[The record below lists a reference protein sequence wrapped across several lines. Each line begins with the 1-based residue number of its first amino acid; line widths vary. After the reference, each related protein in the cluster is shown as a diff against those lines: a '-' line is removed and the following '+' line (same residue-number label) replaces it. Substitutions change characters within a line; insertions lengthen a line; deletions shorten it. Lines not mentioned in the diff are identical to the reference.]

1 MKYHRRLH
9 PRALNF
15 PSRAS
20 VKVLLWAMV
29 VCAGSAGCQ
38 SAVAPTADW
47 RETLAQRARLYGHRN
62 WIVIADSAYPAQSR
76 DGIETIVTNTDQ
88 IEVVRQVLAT
98 LGGMKHVTPTVY
110 TDAELPAVA
119 ERDAPG
125 ITQYRKELTELL
137 GKRPV
142 NVIPHE
148 QVIAKLDKA
157 GETFRVLILKTT
169 LTVPYT
175 SVFLQLDCAYWN
187 ADAEKRLRDS
197 MKATQ

>member
-15 PSRAS
+15 PSRVS
-20 VKVLLWAMV
+20 VKALLWAMV

-38 SAVAPTADW
+38 SAVTPTADW
-47 RETLAQRARLYGHRN
+47 RATVAQRAQLYGHRN

-88 IEVVRQVLAT
+88 IEVVRQVLTT

-119 ERDAPG
+119 ESDAPG

-137 GKRPV
+137 GKRAV
-142 NVIPHE
+142 SVIPHE

-157 GETFRVLILKTT
+157 GETFRVLILKTNMT
-169 LTVPYT
+169 IP
-175 SVFLQLDCAYWN
+175 
-187 ADAEKRLRDS
+187 
-197 MKATQ
+197 